1 MSGVSRTGGS
11 VNNEGWLLACLAVMA
26 VALVAMAIG
35 QVVLALT
42 AARMARQA
50 NETIQQFQRD
60 VRPILDKVQ
69 KIADDAQKTSGLVAV
84 QVERFDVMMEAS
96 AKRLDETLKSV
107 QEIVAGPVRQGA
119 AIVAAIRAAV
129 ELFQGVRE
137 GRKRAPEDDD
147 ALFIG

>member
-1 MSGVSRTGGS
+1 VE
-11 VNNEGWLLACLAVMA
+11 NEGWLLACLAVMA

-50 NETIQQFQRD
+50 NDTIQQFQRD

-69 KIADDAQKTSGLVAV
+69 KIADDAQRTSGLVAV
-84 QVERFDVMMEAS
+84 QVERFDQMMES
-96 AKRLDETLKSV
+96 SSKRLDETLKSV
-107 QEIVAGPVRQGA
+107 QEIVSGPMRQGA
-119 AIVAAIRAAV
+119 AVVAAIRAAV
-129 ELFQGVRE
+129 ELFRGVTEQRRSR
-137 GRKRAPEDDD
+137 GREDDD